1 MYTLRYLTLA
11 ALPFSLAQ
19 ETVYGVYIFHR
30 HGDRTPKSLAP
41 TNLTQLGYQEVYTS
55 GEYYRTRYVASDAS
69 FKVTGLNPNTVKL
82 SQISITAPQD
92 NVLQS
97 SAQGFLQGLY
107 PPVET
112 TQTLRNGTVVSAPFG
127 GYQIVPINLV
137 TSGTGSEDNGWLQD
151 ASGCQNA
158 QISSNN
164 YFLSQEYRDKL
175 NATRSFY
182 QDLVPVVN
190 RTFAANY
197 TNFKNAYTVFDL
209 INVAEIHNATIQSDS
224 VLTNETLFQ
233 IRTLA
238 DSHEF
243 GLAYNASEPG
253 NARAM
258 PGMQL
263 AGEILKFLNN
273 TIKTNGASKIGIQF
287 GAYASFL
294 SYFGLANLTVAN
306 GDFYGVP
313 DYASSM
319 AFELFA
325 NSPSSGFPAA
335 SDLRVRFLFHNGT
348 ASNSS
353 EPTVYPLFGGSETS
367 IPWTTFNS
375 KMNSIAVSTTEQWC
389 HACGNTT
396 GTCAGYASGSS
407 STGSTASGSG
417 SNTGSGGISKAVAG
431 VIGAMVTLAVI
442 LGLEALVMLVG
453 GFRLIHKKKMVGQG
467 LSPATSAADIKA

>member
-1 MYTLRYLTLA
+1 MMA
-11 ALPFSLAQ
+11 SLCISGPSR
-19 ETVYGVYIFHR
+19 ETDI
-30 HGDRTPKSLAP
+30 
-41 TNLTQLGYQEVYTS
+41 
-55 GEYYRTRYVASDAS
+55 
-69 FKVTGLNPNTVKL
+69 
-82 SQISITAPQD
+82 
-92 NVLQS
+92 VL
-97 SAQGFLQGLY
+97 
-107 PPVET
+107 
-112 TQTLRNGTVVSAPFG
+112 
-127 GYQIVPINLV
+127 
-137 TSGTGSEDNGWLQD
+137 
-151 ASGCQNA
+151 
-158 QISSNN
+158 
-164 YFLSQEYRDKL
+164 
-175 NATRSFY
+175 
-182 QDLVPVVN
+182 
-190 RTFAANY
+190 
-197 TNFKNAYTVFDL
+197 VFDL

-273 TIKTNGASKIGIQF
+273 TINTNGTSKMGIQF

-294 SYFGLANLTVAN
+294 SYFGLANLTMAN

-319 AFELFA
+319 VFELFA
-325 NSPSSGFPAA
+325 NGTQSDFPAT
-335 SDLRVRFLFHNGT
+335 SDLQVRFLFHNGT

-375 KMNSIAVSTTEQWC
+375 RMKSIAVSTTAQWC
-389 HACGNTT
+389 HTCGNTT
-396 GTCAGYASGSS
+396 GTCAAY
-407 STGSTASGSG
+407 ASGSG
-417 SNTGSGGISKAVAG
+417 STGSTSSGYGSNKGSGGISKAVAG

-442 LGLEALVMLVG
+442 LGLEALIMLVG
-453 GFRLIHKKKMVGQG
+453 GFRFVNKKKMAGKG
-467 LSPATSAADIKA
+467 LSPATSAADVKA